1 MVRSRCY
8 PPFDSVDIPMKPTV
22 TIAFDSIVH
31 IGMGTIEFHS
41 VMDHPRSS
49 VTVDVTDTKH
59 VVLGPDHMSIV
70 IYDLNLVGLQKYQV
84 IFNAGIV
91 LSQSGSKCGTR
102 NDYFFTVESGDI
114 VIEN

>member
-1 MVRSRCY
+1 MVPSRCY
-8 PPFDSVDIPMKPTV
+8 PPFDAVDIPMKPTV

-41 VMDHPRSS
+41 VMDH
-49 VTVDVTDTKH
+49 
-59 VVLGPDHMSIV
+59 PDHMSIV